1 MTSLADGRC
10 TAWCLGSPV
19 LTADELTAALPQLP
33 EWEAADRDGV
43 RALRKRFDF
52 RSFAAGLVF
61 ANAVGQAADE
71 QYHHPRIV
79 VEYHWVEASWTLH
92 VIHDLHRNDVV
103 MAAKTDTLYLAR

>member
-1 MTSLADGRC
+1 M
-10 TAWCLGSPV
+10 

-79 VEYHWVEASWTLH
+79 VEYHWVEVSWTMH